1 MTQINKVITFQSHFF
16 HDQLNVSLKSFQT
29 HKKWLVIIARATICQ
44 IGTLGIITI
53 QKCEIYE
60 NYYIKYALFE

>member
-53 QKCEIYE
+53 
-60 NYYIKYALFE
+60 